1 MHTLEQL
8 RSGALAGFTRLD
20 LCAGLTALPPEV
32 YGLADTLEV
41 LNLSGNRLTDLPHDL
56 TRFKKL
62 KVVFGSDNA
71 FTHLPE
77 VLGDCPQLQMVGFK
91 ANRIAHVS
99 AAALPPAL
107 RWLILTDNAV
117 EQLPPELGQ
126 RPALQKLM
134 LAGNRLTRL
143 PDTLAAAS
151 QLELLRLSANRLQA
165 LPGWLTELPA
175 LAWLA
180 LSGNPAVAAPA
191 QPGVAAARPGGVAAA
206 DTVLPVDTVLNL
218 PNVPRVDWA
227 QVAVG
232 PRLGEGA
239 SGHIHH
245 AQVAVGAAP
254 VTDPATQAL
263 HGQPLHGQPL
273 HGQPLAL
280 KLFKGAM
287 TSDGLPHDELAASL
301 AAGPHPALCT
311 PVAQVVGHPQGLP
324 GVLLPLIP
332 PTHTVL
338 AGPPS
343 LASCTR
349 DVYAPALRLSPAVA
363 HTLARDV
370 AQAVAHLHARGV
382 MHGDLYAHNTL
393 WHPATG
399 HARLSDFG
407 AATVLTQLP
416 AATRQALLAL
426 EVRAFGIMLL
436 ELAERLDG
444 AGGADAPS
452 TPLRHLAQACMQADA
467 GARPRMRDVE
477 KMLHKT

>member
-1 MHTLEQL
+1 MGSNPSIAMHTLEQL
-8 RSGALAGFTRLD
+8 RSGALAGLTRLD
-20 LCAGLTALPPEV
+20 LSAGLTALPPEV

-117 EQLPPELGQ
+117 EHLPPELGQ

-134 LAGNRLTRL
+134 LAGNRLTHL

-180 LSGNPAVAAPA
+180 LSGNPAVAAHA
-191 QPGVAAARPGGVAAA
+191 QPGVDAASPGGVAPAF
-206 DTVLPVDTVLNL
+206 TV
-218 PNVPRVDWA
+218 PNVPNVPSVDWA

-245 AQVAVGAAP
+245 AQVVVGAAP
-254 VTDPATQAL
+254 VTDPATQA
-263 HGQPLHGQPL
+263 L

-332 PTHTVL
+332 TTHTVL

-349 DVYAPALRLSPAVA
+349 DVYDPALRLSPAVA
-363 HTLARDV
+363 HTLALDL

-407 AATVLTQLP
+407 AATVLTHLP

-426 EVRAFGIMLL
+426 EVRAFGILLL
-436 ELAERLDG
+436 ELAQRLDG
-444 AGGADAPS
+444 AGGADAPG
-452 TPLRHLAQACMQADA
+452 TPLQQLAQACMQADA
-467 GARPRMRDVE
+467 LARPHMAEVVKVLE
-477 KMLHKT
+477 HLPV